1 MVRSPVMS
9 ARARLFP
16 DPRSRL
22 PGGFLGML
30 AVVLVLD
37 LAFFRSDRFAT
48 DQAESW
54 RFKGAWARERGERG
68 EILVFGDSLC
78 EFGVLPGVLRE
89 RSGREARNLAMHN
102 GTPAASY
109 FLLRRALDSGA
120 RPGAIVVDFMPHQLG
135 MSPGVGMF
143 DRSWPGLLSGRE
155 ALELAATLRD
165 AGFLARTMT
174 AKALGCVAARHEV
187 RAAIAAI
194 CRGEG
199 HLPRQDVRVLRR
211 HWLAN
216 RGAQVVPD
224 RAARPPE
231 SFEGLFPATWVCD
244 PATEAYVRR
253 FLDLAEEHR
262 VPVYWLLPPLRPG
275 AQEWRDRRGLDT
287 PYLGYIARLQTDH
300 AGLTVLDGRR
310 GGYDDGHFAD
320 AIHLNRR
327 GASALSLAVAEAL
340 DATRTPG
347 VRIAR
352 VPFREP
358 GPGPR
363 GVEDLRETRIALRL
377 EQERRSSRVR

>member
-1 MVRSPVMS
+1 MVRPPSPP
-9 ARARLFP
+9 ARAGIP
-16 DPRSRL
+16 K
-22 PGGFLGML
+22 GFLGML
-30 AVVLVLD
+30 AVVLALD
-37 LAFFRSDRFAT
+37 FAVFRTDRFST

-54 RFKGAWARERGERG
+54 RIKAAWAREPGDRG

-89 RSGREARNLAMHN
+89 RSGREARNLATHN

-165 AGFLARTMT
+165 AGFLARTTT

-187 RAAIAAI
+187 RAAIAAT

-211 HWLAN
+211 HWRAN
-216 RGAQVVPD
+216 GGAQVVPD
-224 RAARPPE
+224 RSSRPPE
-231 SFEGLFPATWVCD
+231 SFEGLFPETWACD
-244 PATEAYVRR
+244 PATETYVRR
-253 FLDLAEEHR
+253 FLALAEEHR

-275 AQEWRDRRGLDT
+275 AQDWRDRRDLDT
-287 PYLGYIARLQTDH
+287 PYLGYIARLQSAH
-300 AGLTVLDGRR
+300 AGLTILDGRR

-327 GASALSLAVAEAL
+327 GASALSLAIADAL

-347 VRIAR
+347 ARIAR

-358 GPGPR
+358 GPDLR
-363 GVEDLRETRIALRL
+363 GVEDLRETRTAMRR
-377 EQERRSSRVR
+377 EQERRSARVR